1 LFILSLFNITVPL
14 YLQTFEKFVVASD
27 LGVFNPETHEGYWR
41 QLTVRLS
48 TGSDQLMLVVGMH
61 PQSLSQEELG
71 KVKNDLKNFFENG
84 EGKTCN
90 VASLYFQHILKR

>member
-1 LFILSLFNITVPL
+1 
-14 YLQTFEKFVVASD
+14 VVASD

-48 TGSDQLMLVVGMH
+48 TNSDQLMLVVGMH
-61 PQSLSQEELG
+61 PQSLSQEELE
-71 KVKNDLKNFFENG
+71 KVKNNLKNFFESG
-84 EGKTCN
+84 EGKACN